1 MLPAKRKSL
10 LQTTLLATGFGVLVV
25 VCLVSVWLV
34 REAANSGDLV
44 ADTLAYTADL
54 ATLQAEVRQAESGQ
68 RGYLLTGEAPYLRD
82 YEAATQKVGPTLA
95 HLRELIA
102 DKPWRQKL
110 LAELE
115 PQISAKMAE
124 LAHTID
130 LAKAGQRAAAL
141 DVVNSQSGFEIMSEV
156 NRRIASM
163 IAQAERVLRENT
175 DDADRATVML
185 FAVLTI
191 GLFLI
196 ATLAVISLSVLR
208 RSARETEHAYVLL
221 AQANEELEDRIAER
235 TADLQEANDEIQ
247 RFAYIV
253 SHDLRS
259 PLVNIMGFTSEL
271 EALRDDLMA
280 LIDGRQAEG
289 GQNHSVLPPVN
300 ETTIRRDYNEALAF
314 IKSSISK
321 MDRLINAIL
330 HLSRAG
336 RRQFTAQPVD
346 LNQLFAEIAASL
358 AHRLQEEGITFNV
371 TALPQVTSDR
381 LALEQVFSN
390 LLDNAIKYMR
400 NNVPGRIDVTVTDTV
415 THYLIS
421 VSDNGRGIAQSD
433 LERIFDLFRRA
444 GVQDRPGE
452 GIGLAHVRTLVR
464 RLGGSIKV
472 DSTPDQG
479 TTFTVALPKRWTPA
493 R

>member
-1 MLPAKRKSL
+1 MNDVNQRI
-10 LQTTLLATGFGVLVV
+10 
-25 VCLVSVWLV
+25 
-34 REAANSGDLV
+34 V
-44 ADTLAYTADL
+44 AMIA
-54 ATLQAEVRQAESGQ
+54 RAES
-68 RGYLLTGEAPYLRD
+68 
-82 YEAATQKVGPTLA
+82 
-95 HLRELIA
+95 
-102 DKPWRQKL
+102 
-110 LAELE
+110 
-115 PQISAKMAE
+115 
-124 LAHTID
+124 
-130 LAKAGQRAAAL
+130 
-141 DVVNSQSGFEIMSEV
+141 
-156 NRRIASM
+156 
-163 IAQAERVLRENT
+163 VLREDTAN
-175 DDADRATVML
+175 ADRATVML

-196 ATLAVISLSVLR
+196 ATLAAVSLSVLR
-208 RSARETEHAYVLL
+208 RSAREVEHAYALL
-221 AQANEELEDRIAER
+221 EQANADLEERIAER
-235 TADLQEANDEIQ
+235 TADLQEANEEIQ

-271 EALRDDLMA
+271 EALRDDL
-280 LIDGRQAEG
+280 LGLLEGRQTA
-289 GQNHSVLPPVN
+289 GQPKQGVSPAVT
-300 ETTIRRDYNEALAF
+300 ETTLRRDYNEALAF
-314 IKSSISK
+314 IKSSIAK

-336 RRQFTAQPVD
+336 RRQFNIQPID
-346 LNQLFAEIAASL
+346 LNQLFAEIRSTV
-358 AHRLQEEGITFNV
+358 AHRLQDNDIALHVGP
-371 TALPQVTSDR
+371 LPQVTSDR

-400 NNVPGRIDVTVTDTV
+400 NGIAGRIDVSVADTA

-421 VSDNGRGIAQSD
+421 VADNGRGIAQND

-479 TTFTVALPKRWTPA
+479 TTFTVALPKRWAPA